1 MIDITTSKVSL
12 PATLFLVLSP
22 GVLLR
27 TSGTDVE
34 VFGRTTDRAA
44 VLFHALVFF
53 LAFALVAKAL
63 GLVLTRTDLIVT
75 TSLFVALSPGILLT
89 LPPGSRAGGPVA
101 AATHAVVFALIFA
114 KLRKTFPKYY

>member
-27 TSGTDVE
+27 TTGTDVE

-53 LAFALVAKAL
+53 LAFAAAKAL

-75 TSLFVALSPGILLT
+75 TSLFVALNPGILIT

-101 AATHAVVFALIFA
+101 AVTHAVVFALIFA

>member
-12 PATLFLVLSP
+12 PATLFLFLSP

-27 TSGTDVE
+27 PTGADVE

-53 LAFALVAKAL
+53 LAFALAAKAL

-89 LPPGSRAGGPVA
+89 LPPGSKAGGPVA

-114 KLRKTFPKYY
+114 KLRKTFPQYY